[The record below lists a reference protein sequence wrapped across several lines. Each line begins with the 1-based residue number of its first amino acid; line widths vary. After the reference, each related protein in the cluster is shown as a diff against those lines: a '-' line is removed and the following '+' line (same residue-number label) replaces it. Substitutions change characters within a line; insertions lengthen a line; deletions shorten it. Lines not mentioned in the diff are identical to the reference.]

1 MDIISGVLEQLKID
15 NTLWIQLICFLVTY
29 VFITNLLIKPYYQ
42 AFLRR
47 QARTVGNQEQ
57 ANKTA
62 EEAEAQFL
70 KYQEQARA
78 INLEIKDIFDR
89 SRKSA
94 AQEQDKLLASARAE
108 GQSKIESGRTEIA
121 SESNRA
127 RQEVQKEVADISQL
141 IRAKMLGRETTN

>member
-1 MDIISGVLEQLKID
+1 MVS
-15 NTLWIQLICFLVTY
+15 
-29 VFITNLLIKPYYQ
+29 VFS
-42 AFLRR
+42 
-47 QARTVGNQEQ
+47 
-57 ANKTA
+57 
-62 EEAEAQFL
+62 
-70 KYQEQARA
+70 
-78 INLEIKDIFDR
+78 IKDIFDR